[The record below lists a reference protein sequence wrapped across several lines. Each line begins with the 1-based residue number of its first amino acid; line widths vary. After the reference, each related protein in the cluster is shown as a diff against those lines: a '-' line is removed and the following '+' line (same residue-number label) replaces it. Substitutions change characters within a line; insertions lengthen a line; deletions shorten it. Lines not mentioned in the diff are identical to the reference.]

1 MSQAKRLS
9 EEDKNTLRQ
18 TNAVEFVHTCMTVAL
33 HQEFGVGAQR
43 LAAVNARRDEVNGEM
58 LQRMMAPA
66 KNRTEQLEKAD
77 RWLCARLPEGAP
89 EELLIPM
96 MRGRPRKGRDWQA
109 KLVID
114 HAATLEWRVYAVA
127 CAEVLR
133 FGAGRLN
140 RLHELTVENFRQL
153 NDWAQEDGLDVAM
166 ERLCRCARD
175 AYKVDVWVEDVPDP
189 EYLRSQRQET
199 RQQMRELEAEAIRAE
214 VSRMRVPNVL
224 PLSGAEM
231 ERRIQSAQSARQMP
245 ERGRR
250 R

>member
-43 LAAVNARRDEVNGEM
+43 LGAVNARRDEVN
-58 LQRMMAPA
+58 
-66 KNRTEQLEKAD
+66 
-77 RWLCARLPEGAP
+77 
-89 EELLIPM
+89 
-96 MRGRPRKGRDWQA
+96 
-109 KLVID
+109 
-114 HAATLEWRVYAVA
+114 
-127 CAEVLR
+127 AEVLR
-133 FGAGRLN
+133 FGAARLT
-140 RLHELTVENFRQL
+140 RLHQLTVENFRQL

-189 EYLRSQRQET
+189 EYLRQQRQET

>member
-1 MSQAKRLS
+1 MDF
-9 EEDKNTLRQ
+9 EEY
-18 TNAVEFVHTCMTVAL
+18 
-33 HQEFGVGAQR
+33 
-43 LAAVNARRDEVNGEM
+43 
-58 LQRMMAPA
+58 
-66 KNRTEQLEKAD
+66 KA
-77 RWLCARLPEGAP
+77 
-89 EELLIPM
+89 EL
-96 MRGRPRKGRDWQA
+96 
-109 KLVID
+109 
-114 HAATLEWRVYAVA
+114 
-127 CAEVLR
+127 
-133 FGAGRLN
+133 GRLLEEGEKKGESPFD
-140 RLHELTVENFRQL
+140 RTTPAGKLMVQA
-153 NDWAQEDGLDVAM
+153 AQEDRLDVAM